1 MSTAKF
7 LIQVLDELNDTEVK
21 RFNFHLKFRESNP
34 IPSGQLEDR
43 SREEIASLL
52 VQYYAE
58 QAREIT
64 RETLFQVPRRDL
76 LKMFADGKRGR
87 SEGSK
92 QAQRKSPVCC
102 DSAGTVSD
110 PSVSEE
116 VNAKKSKVEPKT
128 LTDKTLMQLA
138 GKMGHQ
144 WKQIGIEFL
153 ELKSYEIE
161 QCESPNQSM
170 VMQTFKMLNLWRNRE
185 KEAATGS
192 RLHTILATRDCPI
205 SSEQLDCLL
214 QK

>member
-92 QAQRKSPVCC
+92 Q
-102 DSAGTVSD
+102 
-110 PSVSEE
+110 E
-116 VNAKKSKVEPKT
+116 VEPKT